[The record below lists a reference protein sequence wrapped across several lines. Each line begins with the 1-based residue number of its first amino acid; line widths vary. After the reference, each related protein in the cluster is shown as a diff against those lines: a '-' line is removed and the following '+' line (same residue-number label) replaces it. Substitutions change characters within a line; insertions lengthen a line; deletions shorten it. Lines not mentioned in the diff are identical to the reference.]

1 MSRGDENCKHTRSG
15 GETEKHMISKLVRSV
30 VLNLSSVVLLGTFLW
45 AQPAHPAA
53 CSITTLHQ
61 RYGFVINGTF
71 SGNPFTAV
79 GQIATDGNGTL
90 AGNETISDNGSVKN
104 LLKVLG
110 KYTINSNCTGTMTI
124 QAQGRSKQNFDITV
138 ISDGAQIDMI
148 QNDSGTTILGTA
160 QAQVSKSC
168 SLAGVKGTY
177 GLQSGGTEI
186 GVGPLA
192 IAGQITLR
200 GGGTLDGTA
209 TVSINGSIASK
220 QKISGAYKVLHI
232 CQGAAVIDV
241 GNQGPIHLNLVVVN
255 GEHGILF
262 IQADSNS
269 LLSGSLQ
276 R

>member
-1 MSRGDENCKHTRSG
+1 MN
-15 GETEKHMISKLVRSV
+15 SKLVRLV
-30 VLNLSSVVLLGTFLW
+30 ILNLCGVILLGTLVL
-45 AQPAHPAA
+45 AQPKLPAT

-61 RYGFVINGTF
+61 RYGFAINGTS

-90 AGNETISDNGSVKN
+90 AGNETISDNGSVGN
-104 LLKVLG
+104 LLEVLG
-110 KYTINSNCTGTMTI
+110 KYTINPNCTGTMTI
-124 QAQGRSKQNFDITV
+124 QAKGRAKQNFDITV
-138 ISDGAQIDMI
+138 SSDGTQIDMI
-148 QNDSGTTILGTA
+148 QNDSGTTILGSA

-168 SLAGVKGTY
+168 SLAGAKGTY
-177 GLQSGGTEI
+177 GLLGGGTEI

-192 IAGQITLR
+192 IAGQITLS
-200 GGGTLDGTA
+200 GNGTLKGTA
-209 TVSINGSIASK
+209 TVSVNGSIASK

-255 GEHGILF
+255 GERGILF